1 MTEEDADNYCLI
13 CGEDF
18 SESTEEEI
26 EKCVQCK
33 QRYHAHCI
41 NRWCDEGEVPG
52 LYGKRGCPYCRDRRI
67 CISDIH
73 MEINLAIRSNKP
85 IDYLQYLVDN
95 GANVNY
101 KIPTDITPLHIVC
114 GTHTDRV
121 DYAKFLV
128 DNGAKF
134 YIDGEGDTFFH
145 MFSSTNNLK
154 IANFFI
160 DYIKEK
166 NTILIEE
173 EEYDLMKIFNL
184 RNNFGVTPLH
194 ISSFSNKPE
203 MVSLLIEN
211 NADINDQDVNGL
223 TPLHTALINKAYES
237 ALILNSANNNLDNSL
252 TSEGDTILHTCIM
265 AGYSDLFTAFLS
277 KGADINKQ
285 NDDGETPILYA
296 IKAGNLDFCKSL
308 IDNGADINT
317 PTKDGSTPIH
327 YAAIEE
333 HTSILQLLLNND
345 VKVNVKDEDGE
356 TPLHLAANSGS
367 KEVLKLLL
375 SYYKDNI
382 DVVTNDNRTPLHYAA
397 LSAKEDNIAILL
409 NAGVIYDPFNPEE
422 TITVKANVNAIDFR
436 GDTPLHCAVRV
447 NCRRCVSQ
455 LIENAADIFI
465 ANQNNETAFDLSEIV
480 IRKTKERLLAANA
493 ALVSLESTNTSGFSE
508 EELQTHLNSITR
520 FQIDSNNAE
529 NLHYIA
535 VNIHNVL
542 QISNLRNRL
551 ESAHLASDASNAA
564 ATSFDSDNE
573 RNSDSESDSDSES
586 NSESESENE
595 EIRRRLMLTTVL
607 RRFGEDWESE
617 PAFPLLSRENLE
629 RMPLHILRE
638 IRDLYQRLSE
648 RAQNMIVSEI
658 PVTAQ
663 QREELEQRNEV
674 ESLPERLLA
683 IEREVNTEVE
693 QLIDNVSRAQDW
705 RNNMNTPASQ
715 EERLA
720 EGDSAAS
727 SDNQSGGNKE
737 ECKKHI
743 GGTNSL
749 EELEDID
756 SSQHSVNSAN
766 SIRSAFQH
774 NRYFKNI
781 ERQLQQK
788 KQERLG
794 KKMME
799 RLYYYKSIHFRE
811 PQILDSPSESEDE
824 ELINILNSR
833 MQRLGI
839 SNYSLYN
846 DIKES
851 LDAGANP
858 DYIEEWNMNGNKT
871 PLILAVEEGWYHI
884 VKILLKY
891 GADPNIVVQSFHG
904 VKRTALSQAIKKG
917 RYEIVLLLIKNGVN
931 VNFVEDSTNLTP
943 LQVAILERNKDI
955 VELLLKNG
963 ASPHGTDR
971 EGNTIL
977 DMAPLL
983 AKYWYE
989 NNSRELSRSDMN
1001 NQEAVMKI
1009 FDDYYAQKAVDKGMV
1024 AEVGAMYKVKLPANI
1039 SGEYGANVEDTDFKD
1054 GVIQKFLGG
1063 MKPEDLTPEKLKE
1076 LEPYLST
1083 NLENSLYE
1091 YLDIFDK
1098 KHPRFYCKS
1107 VESKLDELEKWMIH
1121 TLLRLQDGFPFASF
1135 YIGGRVIPN
1144 TPLRRDIHFTTDLED
1159 QEEDVNETELH
1170 TQEDI
1175 KKFIRFFKKQSS
1187 NEILKLFNMFVL
1199 SNPILH
1205 HHTGTDRYIILDI
1218 PVIYNYYLFE
1228 HIVGNNR
1235 VIRAYDRENSNNYR
1249 FGIGG
1254 LVTIDST
1261 AVPHLGLDPT
1271 MVEREIDAHEELR
1284 LNIKAFQKKIIRICS
1299 YNAIE
1304 KSRKRFEDESD
1315 NLLLDKEEEK
1325 MLWATVYDVEFFKHI
1340 ENGMN
1345 ESDADEEALKEANLV
1360 IANKNKDY
1368 GPDLVNLFNEIELD
1382 EVER

>member
-1 MTEEDADNYCLI
+1 
-13 CGEDF
+13 
-18 SESTEEEI
+18 
-26 EKCVQCK
+26 
-33 QRYHAHCI
+33 
-41 NRWCDEGEVPG
+41 
-52 LYGKRGCPYCRDRRI
+52 
-67 CISDIH
+67 
-73 MEINLAIRSNKP
+73 
-85 IDYLQYLVDN
+85 
-95 GANVNY
+95 
-101 KIPTDITPLHIVC
+101 
-114 GTHTDRV
+114 
-121 DYAKFLV
+121 
-128 DNGAKF
+128 
-134 YIDGEGDTFFH
+134 
-145 MFSSTNNLK
+145 
-154 IANFFI
+154 
-160 DYIKEK
+160 
-166 NTILIEE
+166 
-173 EEYDLMKIFNL
+173 
-184 RNNFGVTPLH
+184 
-194 ISSFSNKPE
+194 
-203 MVSLLIEN
+203 
-211 NADINDQDVNGL
+211 
-223 TPLHTALINKAYES
+223 
-237 ALILNSANNNLDNSL
+237 
-252 TSEGDTILHTCIM
+252 
-265 AGYSDLFTAFLS
+265 
-277 KGADINKQ
+277 
-285 NDDGETPILYA
+285 
-296 IKAGNLDFCKSL
+296 
-308 IDNGADINT
+308 
-317 PTKDGSTPIH
+317 
-327 YAAIEE
+327 
-333 HTSILQLLLNND
+333 
-345 VKVNVKDEDGE
+345 
-356 TPLHLAANSGS
+356 
-367 KEVLKLLL
+367 
-375 SYYKDNI
+375 
-382 DVVTNDNRTPLHYAA
+382 
-397 LSAKEDNIAILL
+397 
-409 NAGVIYDPFNPEE
+409 
-422 TITVKANVNAIDFR
+422 
-436 GDTPLHCAVRV
+436 
-447 NCRRCVSQ
+447 
-455 LIENAADIFI
+455 
-465 ANQNNETAFDLSEIV
+465 
-480 IRKTKERLLAANA
+480 
-493 ALVSLESTNTSGFSE
+493 
-508 EELQTHLNSITR
+508 
-520 FQIDSNNAE
+520 
-529 NLHYIA
+529 
-535 VNIHNVL
+535 
-542 QISNLRNRL
+542 
-551 ESAHLASDASNAA
+551 
-564 ATSFDSDNE
+564 
-573 RNSDSESDSDSES
+573 
-586 NSESESENE
+586 
-595 EIRRRLMLTTVL
+595 MLTTVL

-648 RAQNMIVSEI
+648 RAQNMIVSDI

-674 ESLPERLLA
+674 ESLPERLLT

-693 QLIDNVSRAQDW
+693 RLIDNVLRA
-705 RNNMNTPASQ
+705 Q
-715 EERLA
+715 EERLV
-720 EGDSAAS
+720 EGDSASSDSASS

-737 ECKKHI
+737 EYKKHI

-756 SSQHSVNSAN
+756 SSQHSAN

-824 ELINILNSR
+824 ELVNIVNSR

-858 DYIEEWNMNGNKT
+858 DYIDEWNTT

-891 GADPNIVVQSFHG
+891 GADPNIVVPI
-904 VKRTALSQAIKKG
+904 KRTALFQAITRG

-931 VNFVEDSTNLTP
+931 VNFIGDNTILTP
-943 LQVAILERNKDI
+943 LQLAIFVRNADI
-955 VELLLKNG
+955 VELLLQNG

-989 NNSRELSRSDMN
+989 NNPRQLSRSQMN

-1009 FDDYYAQKAVDKGMV
+1009 LDDYYAQKAVNKGMV
-1024 AEVGAMYKVKLPANI
+1024 AEVGAMHKVKLPANI
-1039 SGEYGANVEDTDFKD
+1039 SGEYGTNVEDTDFKD

-1076 LEPYLST
+1076 LEPYLSS
-1083 NLENSLYE
+1083 NSENSLYE

-1121 TLLRLQDGFPFASF
+1121 TLLRLQDAFPVASF

-1144 TPLRRDIHFTTDLED
+1144 TPLRRDINFTTDPED

-1170 TQEDI
+1170 TEEDI

-1205 HHTGTDRYIILDI
+1205 HHTGTERHLILDI

-1254 LVTIDST
+1254 LVSIDVT
-1261 AVPHLGLDPT
+1261 AVPHLGLDAT
-1271 MVEREIDAHEELR
+1271 MVQREIDAHEELR

-1340 ENGMN
+1340 ENGMS

>member
-1 MTEEDADNYCLI
+1 
-13 CGEDF
+13 
-18 SESTEEEI
+18 
-26 EKCVQCK
+26 
-33 QRYHAHCI
+33 
-41 NRWCDEGEVPG
+41 
-52 LYGKRGCPYCRDRRI
+52 
-67 CISDIH
+67 
-73 MEINLAIRSNKP
+73 
-85 IDYLQYLVDN
+85 
-95 GANVNY
+95 
-101 KIPTDITPLHIVC
+101 
-114 GTHTDRV
+114 
-121 DYAKFLV
+121 
-128 DNGAKF
+128 
-134 YIDGEGDTFFH
+134 
-145 MFSSTNNLK
+145 
-154 IANFFI
+154 
-160 DYIKEK
+160 
-166 NTILIEE
+166 
-173 EEYDLMKIFNL
+173 
-184 RNNFGVTPLH
+184 
-194 ISSFSNKPE
+194 
-203 MVSLLIEN
+203 
-211 NADINDQDVNGL
+211 
-223 TPLHTALINKAYES
+223 
-237 ALILNSANNNLDNSL
+237 
-252 TSEGDTILHTCIM
+252 
-265 AGYSDLFTAFLS
+265 
-277 KGADINKQ
+277 
-285 NDDGETPILYA
+285 
-296 IKAGNLDFCKSL
+296 
-308 IDNGADINT
+308 
-317 PTKDGSTPIH
+317 
-327 YAAIEE
+327 
-333 HTSILQLLLNND
+333 
-345 VKVNVKDEDGE
+345 
-356 TPLHLAANSGS
+356 
-367 KEVLKLLL
+367 
-375 SYYKDNI
+375 
-382 DVVTNDNRTPLHYAA
+382 
-397 LSAKEDNIAILL
+397 
-409 NAGVIYDPFNPEE
+409 
-422 TITVKANVNAIDFR
+422 
-436 GDTPLHCAVRV
+436 
-447 NCRRCVSQ
+447 
-455 LIENAADIFI
+455 
-465 ANQNNETAFDLSEIV
+465 
-480 IRKTKERLLAANA
+480 
-493 ALVSLESTNTSGFSE
+493 
-508 EELQTHLNSITR
+508 
-520 FQIDSNNAE
+520 
-529 NLHYIA
+529 
-535 VNIHNVL
+535 
-542 QISNLRNRL
+542 
-551 ESAHLASDASNAA
+551 
-564 ATSFDSDNE
+564 
-573 RNSDSESDSDSES
+573 
-586 NSESESENE
+586 
-595 EIRRRLMLTTVL
+595 MLTTVL
-607 RRFGEDWESE
+607 RIFGEDWESE

-638 IRDLYQRLSE
+638 IRDLYRRLSE
-648 RAQNMIVSEI
+648 RAQNMIASEI

-663 QREELEQRNEV
+663 QREELEQRNGV
-674 ESLPERLLA
+674 ESLPERLRT
-683 IEREVNTEVE
+683 IHREVNIEVE
-693 QLIDNVSRAQDW
+693 RLIDIVLRA
-705 RNNMNTPASQ
+705 Q
-715 EERLA
+715 EERLV
-720 EGDSAAS
+720 EGDSASSDSASS

-737 ECKKHI
+737 EYKKHI

-824 ELINILNSR
+824 ELVKIANKYRYIFI
-833 MQRLGI
+833 G
-839 SNYSLYN
+839 NYSLYN

-858 DYIEEWNMNGNKT
+858 DYIDEWNTNGNTT

-884 VKILLKY
+884 VKLLLKY
-891 GADPNIVVQSFHG
+891 GADPNIVVHVFVG
-904 VKRTALSQAIKKG
+904 VKRNALFQAIKKG
-917 RYEIVLLLIKNGVN
+917 RYEIVLLLIKNGAN

-943 LQVAILERNKDI
+943 LQLAILERNADI
-955 VELLLKNG
+955 VELLLQNG

-977 DMAPLL
+977 DMAPKF

-989 NNSRELSRSDMN
+989 NNPRQLSRSEMN

-1024 AEVGAMYKVKLPANI
+1024 AEVGAMHKVKLPANI

-1076 LEPYLST
+1076 LEPYLSS
-1083 NLENSLYE
+1083 NSENSLYE

-1121 TLLRLQDGFPFASF
+1121 TLLRLQDAFPVASF

-1144 TPLRRDIHFTTDLED
+1144 TPLRRDINFTTDPED

-1170 TQEDI
+1170 TEEDI

-1205 HHTGTDRYIILDI
+1205 HHTGTERHLILDI

-1254 LVTIDST
+1254 LVSIDVT
-1261 AVPHLGLDPT
+1261 AVPHLGLDAT
-1271 MVEREIDAHEELR
+1271 MVQREIDAHEELR

-1340 ENGMN
+1340 ENGMS